1 MSKTNK
7 PFSFFP
13 VFDKEANNKVVS
25 QIMKTNKSPMELLI
39 WATKYSKKDEQ
50 ISNTRN
56 RGN

>member
-25 QIMKTNKSPMELLI
+25 QIMKANKSPMELLI
-39 WATKYSKKDEQ
+39 WANKEVNKANNDK
-50 ISNTRN
+50 
-56 RGN
+56 

>member
-25 QIMKTNKSPMELLI
+25 QIMKVNKSPMELLI
-39 WATKYSKKDEQ
+39 WA
-50 ISNTRN
+50 SNKTN
-56 RGN
+56 NDK